1 MKADEPGCGYCA
13 SILYAHC
20 VVFRDGPGFCDLMD
34 RYWNDSNFG
43 TIDVYE
49 ALSQIEDV
57 EQKRRVGAWIDT
69 RKARGEGPVTQEEAY
84 PAIRLTPHVAIHVN
98 PAAVTFQVVP
108 PSPAAQAAQGWLG
121 QGGGG

>member
-1 MKADEPGCGYCA
+1 MKVDEPGCGYCA

-20 VVFRDGPGFCDLMD
+20 VVFRDGPEFCDLMD

-43 TIDVYE
+43 TIDVYD

-57 EQKRRVGAWIDT
+57 DQKRRVGAWIDA
-69 RKARGEGPVTQEEAY
+69 RKARGEGPVTHDESY
-84 PAIRLTPHVAIHVN
+84 PAITLAPRVVFHVN
-98 PAAVTFQVVP
+98 PVAAAFQVAS

-121 QGGGG
+121 GGG